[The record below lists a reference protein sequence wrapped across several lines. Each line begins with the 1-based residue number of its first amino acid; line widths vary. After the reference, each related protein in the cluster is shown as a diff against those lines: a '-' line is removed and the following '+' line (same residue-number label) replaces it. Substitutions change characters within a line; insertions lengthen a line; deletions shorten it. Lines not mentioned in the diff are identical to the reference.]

1 MDTREIAKALGRRG
15 GRARARRL
23 SAEERKRIASLGA
36 KARLRSLQAAQRVT
50 DNFRYLDAVIELRG
64 GAPAVARTRK
74 PEGPI
79 PGIYPDGS

>member
-1 MDTREIAKALGRRG
+1 MDTGEIAKALGRRG

-36 KARLRSLQAAQRVT
+36 RARLQSLQAAQRVA

-64 GAPAVARTRK
+64 GAPAVARTGK
-74 PEGPI
+74 LKAPI
-79 PGIYPDGS
+79 PGIYPDES